1 MSNDISPADA
11 ARHDELVDEAWS
23 LEKGQTFLHGSGPSG
38 KPGMFARRRLQKAI
52 KCFQEALEINPEG
65 WESMWALG
73 KIYQRFGKEAET
85 LFWFKKAIAL
95 APDQPDV
102 ARETGLAAFAV
113 GDMELGFKCTQAA
126 LDARPDDPGLMANLA
141 LAHLLGGDLAE
152 AEDFVS
158 KALELVPH
166 DPISGDLSQIIREVA
181 EGTRPQPT
189 SVHDST

>member
-1 MSNDISPADA
+1 MSDDISPADA
-11 ARHDELVDEAWS
+11 ARHDELVDEAWA

-113 GDMELGFKCTQAA
+113 GDTELGFKCCQIA
-126 LDARPDDPGLMANLA
+126 LDARPDDPGLMANMA
-141 LAHLLGGDLAE
+141 LAHLLGGDLAT
-152 AEDFVS
+152 ADGWVS
-158 KALELVPH
+158 KSLELAP
-166 DPISGDLSQIIREVA
+166 DDRISEFLSGVIREVV
-181 EGTRPQPT
+181 EGTRPRPA
-189 SVHDST
+189 SVHEVT

>member
-1 MSNDISPADA
+1 MSNDISPADV
-11 ARHDELVDEAWS
+11 ARHNELVDEAWA

-38 KPGMFARRRLQKAI
+38 KPGIFARRRLQKAI

-126 LDARPDDPGLMANLA
+126 LDARPDDPGLIANLA
-141 LAHLLGGDLAE
+141 FAHLLHGDLTE
-152 AEDFVS
+152 AQSLVR
-158 KALELVPH
+158 KALQLAP
-166 DPISGDLSQIIREVA
+166 DDTISQYLARVIRGVV
-181 EGTRPQPT
+181 EGTQPRPT
-189 SVHDST
+189 SIHDVA